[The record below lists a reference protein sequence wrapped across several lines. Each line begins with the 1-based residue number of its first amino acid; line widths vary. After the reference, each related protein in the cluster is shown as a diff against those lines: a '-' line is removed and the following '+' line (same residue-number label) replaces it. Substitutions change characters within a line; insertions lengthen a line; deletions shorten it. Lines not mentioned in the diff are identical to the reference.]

1 LPSSVLKEQKRWY
14 AIKLL
19 ERDAKVLEQLKL
31 TASVQNQVEKIAAR
45 LEEKLDDDTE
55 SIITNERYE
64 AITHVVEK
72 CVKKPKKNS
81 RLQIK
86 STRL

>member
-1 LPSSVLKEQKRWY
+1 MEGQLPSSVLKEQKRWY

-55 SIITNERYE
+55 SIITW
-64 AITHVVEK
+64 
-72 CVKKPKKNS
+72 KNS
-81 RLQIK
+81 CLHRF
-86 STRL
+86 

>member
-1 LPSSVLKEQKRWY
+1 MPSSVLKEQKRWY

-31 TASVQNQVEKIAAR
+31 DCILIQNQVEKIAAR

-72 CVKKPKKNS
+72 CVKKPKEKTLDF
-81 RLQIK
+81 R
-86 STRL
+86 